1 MRVAQGERSEWWW
14 RAKRVVGVSESSCG
28 GERSEL
34 WWRAKRLVA
43 SEFKDRCSLVH
54 HVLDEVFFRVKQVPK
69 QNIPMNGEPDPS
81 GQMFHL
87 GNGFIT
93 VTVLSY

>member
-1 MRVAQGERSEWWW
+1 MASK
-14 RAKRVVGVSESSCG
+14 ASCG

-34 WWRAKRLVA
+34 WWRAKRLVGVSEASCGGERSELVA